1 MLNAPQ
7 TNYPYRLRVEHEGWA
22 GLCMQ
27 RRGRTIRFDPAR
39 PVAPG
44 EIVIVTASDP
54 ERLAHVD
61 TGQFSVVAPQP
72 VLDWLRPSDGHSA
85 PVTLDGVQ
93 IEMVPYVPASSQVS
107 ALLHKVQGAALRP
120 SSAARRLLAQAR
132 GPRAAP
138 QVTFLTFPSGERL
151 VHLNLSLH
159 HQTPSDWLTHIQ
171 TRAAGAQW
179 LIVGVVPGQGEAVLQ
194 ALAGFS
200 AQKVLFTDFVADT
213 WRSLGRPVELLT
225 PTADQAI
232 AMGIE
237 GYVFVSQASFRF
249 E

>member
-1 MLNAPQ
+1 
-7 TNYPYRLRVEHEGWA
+7 
-22 GLCMQ
+22 MQ

-44 EIVIVTASDP
+44 EIVIVTAADP

-61 TGQFSVVAPQP
+61 IEQASVVAAQP
-72 VLDWLRPSDGHSA
+72 VLDWLQPRDGHAA

-93 IEMVPYVPASSQVS
+93 IEMIPYVPASSQAI
-107 ALLHKVQGAALRP
+107 ALLSKAQGVARRP
-120 SSAARRLLAQAR
+120 TNAARRLLADVQA
-132 GPRAAP
+132 
-138 QVTFLTFPSGERL
+138 
-151 VHLNLSLH
+151 
-159 HQTPSDWLTHIQ
+159 
-171 TRAAGAQW
+171 RAAGAQW
-179 LIVGVVPGQGEAVLQ
+179 LIVGVVPGQGDAVTQ

-200 AQKVLFTDFVADT
+200 PQKVLFTDFVADT
-213 WRSLGRPVELLT
+213 WRGLGRPVELLT

-232 AMGIE
+232 AAGIE

>member
-1 MLNAPQ
+1 
-7 TNYPYRLRVEHEGWA
+7 
-22 GLCMQ
+22 MQ

-44 EIVIVTASDP
+44 EIVIVTAADP

-61 TGQFSVVAPQP
+61 IEQASVVAAQP
-72 VLDWLRPSDGHSA
+72 VLDWLQPRDGHAA

-93 IEMVPYVPASSQVS
+93 IEMIPYVPASSQAI
-107 ALLHKVQGAALRP
+107 ALLSKAQGVARRP
-120 SSAARRLLAQAR
+120 TNAARRLLARAR

-138 QVTFLTFPSGERL
+138 QVTILTFRSGERL

-159 HQTPSDWLTHIQ
+159 RRTPPEWLADVQ
-171 TRAAGAQW
+171 ARAAGAQW
-179 LIVGVVPGQGEAVLQ
+179 LIVGVVPGQGDAVTQ

-200 AQKVLFTDFVADT
+200 PQKVLFTDFVADT
-213 WRSLGRPVELLT
+213 WRGLGRPVELLT

-232 AMGIE
+232 AAGIE